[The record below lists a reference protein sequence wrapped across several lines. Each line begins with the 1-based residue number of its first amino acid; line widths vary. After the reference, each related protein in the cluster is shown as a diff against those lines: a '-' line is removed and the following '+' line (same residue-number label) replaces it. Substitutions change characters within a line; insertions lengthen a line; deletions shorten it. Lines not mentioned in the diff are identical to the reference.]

1 METGVLTFLPEN
13 HHVSCGLATQPL
25 SASTVFW
32 PGRQVEIQKRVT
44 AYSKSLYGPKCDQW
58 EERKLPKHR
67 KPASRAALRKASQ
80 EKKPGSRL
88 VLGVARQMAEGLS
101 PEGAEQLVREI
112 VAYNVTKIFHA
123 PVSWPDKSD
132 DSWVRIQGD
141 TPEYSATLTGE
152 LKHYLENSTKLG
164 QFANDP
170 GLRETVEDVEK
181 RAGTKS
187 TYLVVEEQGQITD
200 CTMDQGECWQGPD
213 GGRDGVL
220 IFKTSG
226 GAWPTFSE
234 QVERD
239 SALLAAMRT
248 MTGAP
253 HPFELHARSVCYITD
268 QGEPA
273 HPLTME
279 INVAYGGLRST
290 KPLARGMVAEWA
302 NRLGENAESLRKAS
316 VDPAINELLAAIR
329 LDKAKDEEHFRL
341 WYLRLWQ
348 ALVDVGLHCELQA
361 VKDHLKGLKAQQR
374 WQDLTEHRVAIAHW
388 WTERV
393 DYEKVADLHRLAVE
407 VADYIVTVSRES
419 TAATCRT
426 CD

>member
-1 METGVLTFLPEN
+1 M
-13 HHVSCGLATQPL
+13 
-25 SASTVFW
+25 
-32 PGRQVEIQKRVT
+32 
-44 AYSKSLYGPKCDQW
+44 
-58 EERKLPKHR
+58 PKHR
-67 KPASRAALRKASQ
+67 TPASRAALRKASQ
-80 EKKPGSRL
+80 EKKPGGGLALGGARL
-88 VLGVARQMAEGLS
+88 IAERLN
-101 PEGAEQLVREI
+101 PEGAELLVREI
-112 VAYNVTKIFHA
+112 VAYSATKIFHA
-123 PVSWPDKSD
+123 PVNWPKESD
-132 DSWVRIQGD
+132 ESWVRIQGD

-152 LKHYLENSTKLG
+152 LKDYLENGSKLG
-164 QFANDP
+164 QFAIDP

-187 TYLVVEEQGQITD
+187 TYLVVEERGQVTE
-200 CTMDQGECWQGPD
+200 CTLDRGECWQGPD
-213 GGRDGVL
+213 GGRDGVVV
-220 IFKTSG
+220 FKTSG

-234 QVERD
+234 HVERD
-239 SALLAAMRT
+239 TALLAAMRT
-248 MTGAP
+248 MTGDS

-279 INVAYGGLRST
+279 INVAYGAPRST
-290 KPLARGMVAEWA
+290 MPLARGMVAEWA
-302 NRLGENAESLRKAS
+302 SQLGENAEWLRRAS

-329 LDKAKDEEHFRL
+329 LDKANDEEYFRL

-348 ALVDVGLHCELQA
+348 ALVDVGLHCKLQA
-361 VKDHLKGLKAQQR
+361 VKDHLERLKTQQR
-374 WQDLTEHRVAIAHW
+374 WKDLTEHRVAIAHW

-407 VADYIVTVSRES
+407 VADYVVTASRES